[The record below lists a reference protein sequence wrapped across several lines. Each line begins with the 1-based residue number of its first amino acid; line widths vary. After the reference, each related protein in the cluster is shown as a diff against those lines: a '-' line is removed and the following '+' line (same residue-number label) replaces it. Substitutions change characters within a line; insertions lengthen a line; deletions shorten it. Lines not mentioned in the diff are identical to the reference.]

1 MHNPELV
8 PKKHPYKM
16 QFGQKPLTHFRD
28 YRKAINIEL
37 LEPESEEQMMKRLY
51 RFVRA
56 TWEDSPND
64 NLHPT
69 EQQMKEGLDAMLSG
83 KALGLGLEATSLTF
97 VISGITR
104 VDLQQ
109 IVRQR
114 VGVTFSVQC
123 TGDRDLRHSP
133 ILIEE
138 SVAQDPVLLQQ
149 VIDSHLLPKK
159 TYADLLDSDKVS
171 IQAARMFLPESREM
185 HMYMHT
191 NLSTF
196 LFFYQKRIDD
206 SSQTWQINEVVRKMA
221 EEICKVYPQMK
232 PVFEKASTSF
242 KMAKNAEADRSSTF
256 ATALYI
262 PKIDSYEYHE
272 RDYLYNK
279 TKEEFNFTNTPI
291 PDTYYWGDKRI
302 TQEQYEDIKRQY
314 AESSKVVDEQHMS
327 NAQIRTLNESIN
339 VTLTSS
345 IK

>member
-1 MHNPELV
+1 
-8 PKKHPYKM
+8 M
-16 QFGQKPLTHFRD
+16 QFGQKPLTHFKD
-28 YRKAINIEL
+28 YRKAIKIEL

-56 TWEDSPND
+56 TWEDSPDD

-123 TGDRDLRHSP
+123 TGDRDLRHNS

-138 SVAQDPVLLQQ
+138 SVAQDLVLLDQ
-149 VIDSHLLPKK
+149 VIESHLLPKK
-159 TYADLLDSDKVS
+159 VYSDLLDSGKVS
-171 IQAARMFLPESREM
+171 IQAARLFLPESREM

-221 EEICKVYPQMK
+221 DEICKVYPQMK

-242 KMAKNAEADRSSTF
+242 KMAKNAEADRASTF
-256 ATALYI
+256 ATALYL
-262 PKIDSYEYHE
+262 PKEDSYEYHD

-279 TKEEFNFTNTPI
+279 TKEEFNFTNTSI
-291 PDTYYWGDKRI
+291 EDKYYWGSELVTEIVYRRI
-302 TQEQYEDIKRQY
+302 KEEYDAAARV
-314 AESSKVVDEQHMS
+314 ADEKYMS
-327 NAQIRTLNESIN
+327 NDEIKAYNENVNEAIRQTIESMP
-339 VTLTSS
+339 S
-345 IK
+345 I